1 LTVAVEK
8 GMGLL
13 ERIRRSLHRMAESDE
28 QRLAE
33 EIQGWAATIP
43 GTTRIA
49 DAPIRSRAKI
59 AGVVRRITVR
69 PVEGYESLEALIS
82 DGTGEV
88 EVVWMGRRSIPGLS
102 LGTHVVV
109 DGVLGEQRGQVR
121 MVNPTFEFSR

>member
-1 LTVAVEK
+1 
-8 GMGLL
+8 MGLL

>member
-1 LTVAVEK
+1 MT
-8 GMGLL
+8 MGLL
-13 ERIRRSLHRMAESDE
+13 DRFRRSLQRMTESDE

-33 EIQGWAATIP
+33 EIQSWASTIP

-49 DAPIRSRAKI
+49 DAPLRSRVKI

-69 PVEGYESLEALIS
+69 PLEGSESLEALIS

-102 LGTHVVV
+102 LGTRVVV
-109 DGVLGEQRGQVR
+109 DGVIADVRGQRR
-121 MVNPTFEFSR
+121 MVNPTFEFAR

>member
-1 LTVAVEK
+1 
-8 GMGLL
+8 MGLL
-13 ERIRRSLHRMAESDE
+13 ERVRRSLRRMAESDE

-33 EIQGWAATIP
+33 EIQAWASTIP

-49 DAPIRSRAKI
+49 EAPRRSRAKV
-59 AGVVRRITVR
+59 AGIVRRITVR

-82 DGTGEV
+82 DGTGEI

-102 LGTHVVV
+102 LGTRVVV
-109 DGVLGEQRGQVR
+109 DGVIGELRGHGR

>member
-1 LTVAVEK
+1 
-8 GMGLL
+8 
-13 ERIRRSLHRMAESDE
+13 MAESDE

-33 EIQGWAATIP
+33 EIQAWAATIP
-43 GTTRIA
+43 GTTRIG
-49 DAPIRSRAKI
+49 DAQARSGSKL

-82 DGTGEV
+82 DGTGEI

-102 LGTHVVV
+102 LGTRVVV
-109 DGVLGEQRGQVR
+109 EGVVAEQRGHMR